1 MSDEESKAKAAA
13 AASPPVGK
21 NLFQRII
28 DREIPADV
36 IYEDEHTLAFNDISP
51 QAPTHFLVVPKKLI
65 TMLEVA
71 EEGDEQVCQIIITP

>member
-1 MSDEESKAKAAA
+1 MFI
-13 AASPPVGK
+13 
-21 NLFQRII
+21 LQ
-28 DREIPADV
+28 
-36 IYEDEHTLAFNDISP
+36 TLAFNDISP